1 MKARNLTYSGE
12 LLCRRNYFVGTSLK
26 VLSYSYPSG
35 AGGNPPLSPSMI
47 RGSSFIALIVETT
60 CSVLILDQ
68 SGSPQAQAQAGLI
81 CSITVI
87 INTRTRTL
95 AVFVIIAPPT
105 LGVCLLGGVWCP
117 SESWPKPINRCGFAQ
132 ESVLD
137 PRGGSLLVN
146 RLPLLGDACKFMCK
160 ANRCVKK
167 SSLERPCA

>member
-1 MKARNLTYSGE
+1 MKARNLNYSGE

-87 INTRTRTL
+87 SNARARSWG
-95 AVFVIIAPPT
+95 VCVMAPPG
-105 LGVCLLGGVWCP
+105 LGVWGVGGGWWP
-117 SESWPKPINRCGFAQ
+117 S
-132 ESVLD
+132 
-137 PRGGSLLVN
+137 
-146 RLPLLGDACKFMCK
+146 
-160 ANRCVKK
+160 
-167 SSLERPCA
+167 

>member
-81 CSITVI
+81 CSITVS

-95 AVFVIIAPPT
+95 SY
-105 LGVCLLGGVWCP
+105 LRHCP
-117 SESWPKPINRCGFAQ
+117 SYFGRLLIRRGMVPIRELAKTYESMWLCTESRCWTL
-132 ESVLD
+132 EV
-137 PRGGSLLVN
+137 V
-146 RLPLLGDACKFMCK
+146 AC
-160 ANRCVKK
+160 
-167 SSLERPCA
+167 L

>member
-81 CSITVI
+81 CSITVS

-95 AVFVIIAPPT
+95 TIFVIAPPT
-105 LGVCLLGGVWCP
+105 LGVCLLGWIWCP
-117 SESWPKPINRCGFAQ
+117 SESFPKP
-132 ESVLD
+132 
-137 PRGGSLLVN
+137 
-146 RLPLLGDACKFMCK
+146 M
-160 ANRCVKK
+160 NRCVPIYQCVKK
-167 SSLERPCA
+167 PFRQVLCLL